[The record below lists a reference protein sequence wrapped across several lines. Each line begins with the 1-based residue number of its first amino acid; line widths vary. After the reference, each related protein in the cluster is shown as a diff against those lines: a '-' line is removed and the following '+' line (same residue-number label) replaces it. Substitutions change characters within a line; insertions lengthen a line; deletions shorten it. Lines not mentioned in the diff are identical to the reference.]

1 MDHAQPPARSL
12 SACFVLPRPP
22 AQILL
27 AEDDQEMRAMIA
39 DQLRDDGH
47 HVIETQNGMQLIRAA
62 YRFEAAQL
70 PFDLLITDIRMPG
83 WNGLEALDHLRRAGM
98 ELPVIVMTAFG
109 DARLHAMARSLGA
122 ALVLDKPFDLDD
134 LRAAVARLLERP
146 EPAEALA
153 TSA

>member
-12 SACFVLPRPP
+12 SSCFVLPRPP

-134 LRAAVARLLERP
+134 LRAAVARLLDRP

>member
-1 MDHAQPPARSL
+1 
-12 SACFVLPRPP
+12 
-22 AQILL
+22 
-27 AEDDQEMRAMIA
+27 MIA

-134 LRAAVARLLERP
+134 LRAAVARLLDRP